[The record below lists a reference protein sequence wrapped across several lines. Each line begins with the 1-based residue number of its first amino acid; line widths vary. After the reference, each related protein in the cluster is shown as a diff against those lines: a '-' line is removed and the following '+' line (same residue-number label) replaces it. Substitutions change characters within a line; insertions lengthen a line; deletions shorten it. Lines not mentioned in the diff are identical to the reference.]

1 MKTILIRSGASTLP
15 VLLFLLFI
23 QSSQAGSAI
32 WNLNPTDN
40 FWGTASN
47 WTPATVPSQPTD
59 TATFG
64 VSNITDIVDTGFPSS
79 NTIDGVVFGAGASAF
94 TINIQSFSS
103 WNLLFTFSGFGITNN
118 SGITQNFVAVS
129 SSGCCD
135 SGGVIQFI
143 NSASAGNLTV
153 FTNAGLFTATKF
165 LDTSTAGN
173 ATLIANGEGFG
184 GASGTILFANDSSGG
199 TARVKVFD
207 DGILDISAHNAPG
220 LTIDSIEGDGTVTLG
235 GNNLT
240 VGSND
245 NDMTFSGVIQ
255 DGGAGGSLTK
265 VGRKRLVLDHAN
277 NYSGGTTVGAGSLFV
292 RNRTG
297 SGTGTGPMQVNGP
310 GKLGGSGII
319 AGPVTVGTARGAGAN
334 AELSPGDKGVQPGT
348 LTILSPLT
356 FHSHGNYLFE
366 LNGDDVT
373 ADQVIANGVTI
384 GALSNFVIT
393 DLGPGILRNA
403 ELYDPV
409 SAIWSATGSMSEARS
424 SHTATL
430 LPDGSVLVAGGS
442 APSLGTSINSAE
454 IFDPALGTWSVT
466 GHLATARNI
475 HTATLLP
482 DGKVL
487 VAGGNIGF
495 GPTATAELYD
505 PASGVWTATGNMT
518 SARYYHTATLLP
530 NGKVLIVGSPGVAT
544 AELYDPASGTWAL
557 TGRPITSRWAHT
569 ATLLTDGKV
578 LVAGG
583 STGIGIPTDLA
594 ELYDPATGTW
604 SATGHLHDARQ
615 VHSAALLS
623 DGTVL
628 VAAGQGTRISELTS
642 AELYDSASGTWTT
655 TGSLATPRS
664 YFTATLLTNGKVIAA
679 GGNNGI
685 HFMEAS
691 VELYDPT
698 SGTWSATGSLDPGRY
713 YHTATLLPDGQVLV
727 AGGVGLGL
735 PVGTV
740 FTAISNTS
748 ATPISGTFTNLPDG
762 STVFAGGK
770 NCQVSYEGGDG
781 NDLTLT
787 VLP

>member
-1 MKTILIRSGASTLP
+1 MKRILIRSGARTLP

-23 QSSQAGSAI
+23 QSSRAGSAT
-32 WNLNPTDN
+32 WNLNPANGDWN
-40 FWGTASN
+40 TASN
-47 WTPATVPSQPTD
+47 WTPATVPDGPAD

-64 VSNITDIVDTGFPSS
+64 PSNLIDIDLSYNDGFNGFEVNGFTF
-79 NTIDGVVFGAGASAF
+79 NTGASP
-94 TINIQSFSS
+94 
-103 WNLLFTFSGFGITNN
+103 FTFTVSSGASLNFVLTISGVGITNN
-118 SGITQNFVAVS
+118 SGIAQNFITVS
-129 SSGCCD
+129 SAGCCD
-135 SGGVIQFI
+135 SGGVIQFV
-143 NSASAGNLTV
+143 NSATAGDRTV

-165 LDTSTAGN
+165 FDTSTAGN
-173 ATLIANGEGFG
+173 STLIARH
-184 GASGTILFANDSSGG
+184 GAAGYGNIFFEDDSTGG
-199 TARVKVFD
+199 TTRVKVF
-207 DGILDISAHNAPG
+207 GNASLDISTHNAPG
-220 LTIDSIEGDGTVTLG
+220 VTVGSIEGDGLVLLG
-235 GNNLT
+235 ANNLT
-240 VGSND
+240 VDSND
-245 NDMTFSGVIQ
+245 HSTVFSGVIQ
-255 DGGAGGSLTK
+255 DGGLGGSLTK
-265 VGRKRLVLDHAN
+265 VGRKSLTLTNAN
-277 NYSGGTTVGAGSLFV
+277 TYSGGTTIRGGSLLV
-292 RNRTG
+292 RNRK
-297 SGTGTGPMQVNGP
+297 GTGNGAVQIDA
-310 GKLGGSGII
+310 GALGGTGII

-334 AELSPGDKGVQPGT
+334 AELSPGDRGVQPGT
-348 LTILSPLT
+348 LTILSTLT
-356 FHSHGNYLFE
+356 FHSHGNYSFE
-366 LNGDDVT
+366 LNGDDAI
-373 ADQVIANGVTI
+373 ADQVIANGVSI
-384 GALSNFVIT
+384 GALSNFVLT

-409 SAIWSATGSMSEARS
+409 SGIWSATGSMSQARS

-442 APSLGTSINSAE
+442 APALGTSINSAE
-454 IFDPALGTWSVT
+454 IFDPASGTWSVT
-466 GHLATARNI
+466 GSLATARNI

-482 DGKVL
+482 DGRVL

-505 PASGVWTATGNMT
+505 PATGTWTATGNMT
-518 SARYYHTATLLP
+518 SARYYHTATLLRD
-530 NGKVLIVGSPGVAT
+530 GKVLVVGSPGVAT
-544 AELYDPASGTWAL
+544 AELYDPASGTWTL
-557 TGRPITSRWAHT
+557 TGRPVTSRWAHT

-583 STGIGIPTDLA
+583 STGIGIPTALA
-594 ELYDPATGTW
+594 ELYDPATGSW

-623 DGTVL
+623 NGTVL
-628 VAAGQGTRISELTS
+628 VAAGQGTHISELTS
-642 AELYDSASGTWTT
+642 AELYDSVSGTWTT

-727 AGGVGLGL
+727 AGGIGFGL

-740 FTAISNTS
+740 FTAINNTS